1 MSSSSNRMGCMKTTI
16 TAHIDEGLMVRLVD
30 LQCLTWNVWPPMFD
44 LLFDSMTPCIAI
56 QLLDRSWSTEVVQE
70 LKHVVV
76 QELRFQR
83 PRWCV
88 WRCQLALRITWNSR
102 GRRHLWCSSSGDGS
116 SGNGSAAHCQ
126 LGLTKTLLCHG
137 VRDYGLLACNACRFT
152 HTHTHTNTHTHIHTH
167 THTHTQLHT
176 LDHSFTLL
184 PVVYCSTLTIRRK
197 LTGKML
203 RSIQLA
209 GAANTLPSVTLLSLA
224 RNPQRW
230 WEDLLIIV
238 ARTKMRLVYPTV
250 PRVLNTNLRVL
261 GIATISQKIPFRL
274 WSCEQSWQ
282 LSEGFFICHCI
293 ACLFRWIVRKGI
305 CVTWEYVLTAYH
317 LFNSSPVALCRPRLW
332 WKARA
337 WGRCPGHDPKW
348 RQEKASIYARLC
360 RFVPCT
366 CIVVGATGLQGAE
379 TWMQRSAHPLHS
391 STAEDVIERT

>member
-1 MSSSSNRMGCMKTTI
+1 
-16 TAHIDEGLMVRLVD
+16 
-30 LQCLTWNVWPPMFD
+30 
-44 LLFDSMTPCIAI
+44 
-56 QLLDRSWSTEVVQE
+56 
-70 LKHVVV
+70 
-76 QELRFQR
+76 
-83 PRWCV
+83 
-88 WRCQLALRITWNSR
+88 
-102 GRRHLWCSSSGDGS
+102 
-116 SGNGSAAHCQ
+116 
-126 LGLTKTLLCHG
+126 
-137 VRDYGLLACNACRFT
+137 
-152 HTHTHTNTHTHIHTH
+152 
-167 THTHTQLHT
+167 
-176 LDHSFTLL
+176 
-184 PVVYCSTLTIRRK
+184 
-197 LTGKML
+197 ML

-360 RFVPCT
+360 RFVPST

-379 TWMQRSAHPLHS
+379 NWMQRSAHPLHS
-391 STAEDVIERT
+391 STAEDVIVRTSMQSSSRHMQRQLWTLLLRQGTEEIMATLSQVATMDTKVWHVNFNLSFVWVTYGTAFTHSLLSLLIVINFKLWLQ